1 MIEKIVEEIHW
12 ENTESNQR
20 TIVSIVSFIYRRH
33 IGVVDTVGMLC
44 RAEKAG

>member
-1 MIEKIVEEIHW
+1 MQLATTIL
-12 ENTESNQR
+12 SLSSL
-20 TIVSIVSFIYRRH
+20 IVSIVWFIYRQH

>member
-1 MIEKIVEEIHW
+1 MQLATTIF
-12 ENTESNQR
+12 SLASL
-20 TIVSIVSFIYRRH
+20 IVSIVSFIYRRH